1 MSKKPSEKDKQPNE
15 HLRRER
21 QIRCWR
27 LQDVADRLYALCVQ
41 DDADCALIAPD
52 TVGRWERGYNIPSAY
67 YQQKLCLLFSKNAT
81 ELGLLSTPPDGGP
94 PASQQEAVAEDPSKL
109 SLLETLLKENKEA
122 TILVIIQ
129 KGEVSTVRIPRM
141 QEGVTIGSPEQAQ
154 ENEEMNEIPTRRE
167 LLGVGAELGATALLP
182 HVLTA
187 DEAERL
193 SWLFA
198 DAKALDA
205 TALSSLER
213 ITDNY
218 WHLLHSGVPKAGL
231 LQGVLGHLAT
241 IKQLLHTAQPT
252 AFEQR
257 LSALVSQQAQMAG
270 SIYFDMRDYAQAEQY
285 FQLGIEVA
293 RHTANPPLYAVAVA
307 RTSFVYRYS
316 HQFQEALCLLRV
328 ARRYAEQSP
337 TIYYWIAGVEA
348 EVHARLYALQ
358 PEPSIAHACLE
369 TLEEAERSIE
379 QLDEAPSYGR
389 KFGLGDLLGYKGVC
403 FRYLRRANDAQAVLL
418 EALTTLNSY
427 PIGQAMALVDLG
439 SVYAQQGEIE
449 EACTRATQALML
461 ISQTRSANTLQRVS
475 NFRRELEPWA
485 SRAEVQTLDEQIML
499 VRLGLTSPTKKYAGL

>member
-1 MSKKPSEKDKQPNE
+1 MSKKQNKQPNE
-15 HLRRER
+15 HLRHER
-21 QIRCWR
+21 AVRCWR

-67 YQQKLCLLFSKNAT
+67 YQQKLCLLFAKNAT
-81 ELGLLSTPPDGGP
+81 ELGFLSTPQDEEP
-94 PASQQEAVAEDPSKL
+94 PASRQEAATEDRSKL
-109 SLLETLLKENKEA
+109 SLLETLVKENKEA
-122 TILVIIQ
+122 SVIVIIRRG
-129 KGEVSTVRIPRM
+129 KVSTIHIPAM
-141 QEGVTIGSPEQAQ
+141 QEEVARASTGQAE
-154 ENEEMNEIPTRRE
+154 ENEEMNNIPTRRE

-193 SWLFA
+193 SWLFV

-218 WHLLHSGVPKAGL
+218 WHLLHSGVPKGGL
-231 LQGVLGHLAT
+231 LQGVLGHLGT
-241 IKQLLHTAQPT
+241 VEHFLHTAQPT

-270 SIYFDMRDYAQAEQY
+270 SIYFDMHDYAQAEQY
-285 FQLGIEVA
+285 FKLGIEVA

-316 HQFQEALCLLRV
+316 QQFQEALSLLHI
-328 ARRYAEQSP
+328 ARRCAGQSP
-337 TIYYWIAGVEA
+337 TIYYWVAAVEA

-358 PEPSIAHACLE
+358 PESSISYACLKA
-369 TLEEAERSIE
+369 LEEAEQRIE
-379 QLDEAPSYGR
+379 QSDEAPSYGR

-449 EACTRATQALML
+449 EACTRATQALVI

-485 SRAEVQTLDEQIML
+485 SSAEVQTLDEQIML
-499 VRLGLTSPTKKYAGL
+499 VRLGLTSLAKK